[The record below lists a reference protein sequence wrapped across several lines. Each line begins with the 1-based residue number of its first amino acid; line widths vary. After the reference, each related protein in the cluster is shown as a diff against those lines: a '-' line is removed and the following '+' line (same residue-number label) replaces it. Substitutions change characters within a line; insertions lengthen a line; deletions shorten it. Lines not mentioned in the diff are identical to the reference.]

1 MTAVFYIIS
10 SFVHLLLSALSFAML
25 ARAILS
31 WLPLDD
37 DNPIENFLYAVTE
50 PVIFPVRCIL
60 ERFDAIAEFPIDISF
75 FVTMLLLSIL
85 SGII

>member
-37 DNPIENFLYAVTE
+37 DNPLENFLYAVTE
-50 PVIFPVRCIL
+50 PVVLPIRFLL
-60 ERFDAIAEFPIDISF
+60 ERFDSIAEFPIDIPF